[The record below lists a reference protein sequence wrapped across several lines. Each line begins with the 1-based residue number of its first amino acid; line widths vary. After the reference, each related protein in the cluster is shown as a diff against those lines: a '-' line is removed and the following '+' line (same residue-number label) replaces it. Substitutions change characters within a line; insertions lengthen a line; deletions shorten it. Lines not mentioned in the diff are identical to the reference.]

1 MAIQT
6 YEIEAFVG
14 NWCAWEY
21 DIDAIQRDYV
31 DGMNKKE
38 FTELCEKH
46 NVHKKAI
53 KSINK
58 AYETAC
64 YFMDDDKNADADEWF
79 EKYENRIERYAKQL
93 GIDYNKLEDDAT
105 EVRELGFDRC

>member
-14 NWCAWEY
+14 KWCAWEY

-31 DGMNKKE
+31 DGMSEKE

-46 NVHKKAI
+46 NIHKKG
-53 KSINK
+53 
-58 AYETAC
+58 YQEH
-64 YFMDDDKNADADEWF
+64 
-79 EKYENRIERYAKQL
+79 
-93 GIDYNKLEDDAT
+93 
-105 EVRELGFDRC
+105 